1 MSASEPP
8 CCVPSEVSPWPP
20 GPLSDRSTSVS
31 AWVGAAVWSSAP
43 LPLWARAAGEIIA
56 SAASRDIRFTRIHLS
71 FPGSDPCSP
80 PIPSVTASPVRGSG
94 GAEGERG
101 GPSDPTAR
109 RGEAP
114 QPSYSG
120 RDLSRSE
127 EHTSE
132 LQS

>member
-71 FPGSDPCSP
+71 FPGSDTCSP
-80 PIPSVTASPVRGSG
+80 PIPSVT
-94 GAEGERG
+94 
-101 GPSDPTAR
+101 
-109 RGEAP
+109 
-114 QPSYSG
+114 
-120 RDLSRSE
+120 RSE
-127 EHTSE
+127 AHTSE
-132 LQS
+132 LQSLMRTSYAFICLKKKKQTKETTTTHKYTTHHHNND